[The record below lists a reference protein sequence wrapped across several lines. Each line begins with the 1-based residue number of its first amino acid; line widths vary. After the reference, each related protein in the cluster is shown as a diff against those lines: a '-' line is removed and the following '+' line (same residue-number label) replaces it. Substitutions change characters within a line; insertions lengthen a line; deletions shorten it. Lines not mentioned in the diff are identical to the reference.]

1 MRTLNAFN
9 FITLNGY
16 FKGPQEDTSWHV
28 HGGPE
33 SEYGVN
39 ALKSGST
46 LVFGRTTYDMMAGYW
61 PSPEAIRNMPDMAK
75 GMNAAEKIVFSR
87 TLTKADW
94 NNTTVIKGN
103 IIEEMTRMKQGT
115 GPDMTILGSGS
126 IISQFAEAG
135 LIDTYQ
141 IMMDPIALGDGT
153 SMFKGITKPLQLELV
168 NTRTFKSGVIL
179 LSYQRIS

>member
-16 FKGPQEDTSWHV
+16 FKGPQEDISWHV

-33 SEYGVN
+33 SEYGVD

-46 LVFGRTTYDMMAGYW
+46 LVFGRNTYDMMSAFW
-61 PSPEAIRNMPDMAK
+61 PTQEAIRSMPEMAK

-87 TLTKADW
+87 TLRKADW
-94 NNTTVIKGN
+94 NNTTIIKGN
-103 IIEEMTRMKQGT
+103 IIEEMTRLKQGP
-115 GPDMTILGSGS
+115 GGAMTILGSGS

-135 LIDTYQ
+135 LIDSYQ
-141 IMMDPIALGDGT
+141 IMIDPIALGDGT
-153 SMFKGITKPLQLELV
+153 PIFKGITKKLQLELV
-168 NTRTFKSGVIL
+168 NTRTFKSGVVL
-179 LSYQRIS
+179 LSYKN

>member
-33 SEYGVN
+33 SEYGIN

-46 LVFGRTTYDMMAGYW
+46 LVFGRTTYDMMSGYW
-61 PSPEAIRNMPDMAK
+61 PSPEALRNMPDMAK
-75 GMNAAEKIVFSR
+75 GMNAAEKIVFSG
-87 TLTKADW
+87 TLKKADW
-94 NNTTVIKGN
+94 NNTTVITGN
-103 IIEEMTRMKQGT
+103 IIEEMIRMKQGA

-141 IMMDPIALGDGT
+141 IMVDPIALGDGT
-153 SMFKGITKPLQLELV
+153 PMFKGITKPLQLELV

>member
-33 SEYGVN
+33 SEYGIN

-46 LVFGRTTYDMMAGYW
+46 LVFGRTTYDMMSGYW
-61 PSPEAIRNMPDMAK
+61 PSPEALRNMPDMAK
-75 GMNAAEKIVFSR
+75 GMNAAEKIVFSG
-87 TLTKADW
+87 TLKKADW
-94 NNTTVIKGN
+94 NNTTIIKGN
-103 IIEEMTRMKQGT
+103 IIEEMTRMKQGA

-141 IMMDPIALGDGT
+141 IMVDPIALGDGT
-153 SMFKGITKPLQLELV
+153 PMFKGITKPLQLELV